1 MKRSAA
7 VVATI
12 KTRRYVGIWRIRQGG
27 QSPEGGGSL
36 P

>member
-1 MKRSAA
+1 
-7 VVATI
+7 VATS
-12 KTRRYVGIWRIRQGG
+12 KTRRYLGVRRSRQGG